1 MKRWKLFLPLTFFLT
16 FCVLLYVGLFM
27 ENKSELP
34 SMLLDKP
41 LPEFSLKKLKQPQEA
56 VTEGDLKGE
65 VLMLNVWGSW
75 CPACKV
81 EHPYLM
87 KLAREGINIV
97 GVNYK
102 DEREGALQW
111 LDRLEDPYLFNI
123 VDEDGRLGLD
133 LGVYGAPE
141 TFLVDKKG
149 VIRYKHIGIIDDR
162 VWKED
167 LKPRYDALQKE
178 LVK

>member
-1 MKRWKLFLPLTFFLT
+1 MKRWKLFLPLGFFLT
-16 FCVLLYVGLFM
+16 FCVLLYIGLFM
-27 ENKSELP
+27 EDKNELP

-41 LPEFSLKKLKQPQEA
+41 VPEFSLKKLQQPEQT
-56 VTEGDLKGE
+56 VTEEALKGKV
-65 VLMLNVWGSW
+65 VLLNVWGSW

-87 KLAREGINIV
+87 QLAREGVNIV

-102 DEREGALQW
+102 DERQAALEW
-111 LDRLEDPYLFNI
+111 LDRLQNPYLFNI
-123 VDEDGRLGLD
+123 VDKDGKLGLD

-141 TFLVDKKG
+141 TFLIDKKG
-149 VIRYKHIGIIDDR
+149 VIRYKHIGIIDAR
-162 VWKED
+162 AWNEE

-178 LVK
+178 LVP